1 MEKGKVTSLASR
13 DFVTLFLLAMF
24 SNCNIAVFYCF
35 EQWLN
40 GRAVSPNWR
49 GVLLAVF
56 FAVIFVCRQA
66 ASGWLLKRDKR
77 PAMIIS
83 IAVTSI
89 VMLLYPLVPHESVVP
104 FVLALRVVQGIAIA
118 VYSSCTVALLVDCI
132 PEGQSARGFAVFS
145 LTLLLPYS
153 IIPAAA
159 ERMLPLLGGEA
170 NLFAWTSLLG
180 VPALL
185 LTVPLMPRL
194 KGRPALLQE
203 KGKAGGTL
211 RRSIFHSGLGLIYS
225 ACMLF
230 GVMTSG
236 AILFIKGL
244 CALTGAHTAHFFVTY
259 TCTIMAIR
267 IAIGHL
273 FDRLPRFSISVACCA
288 LLCACMLTLAYGPA
302 WGLIPA
308 SLSYGGLLG
317 VFYPLLAAAV
327 YDRSTPQTRPVNAN
341 VMMAAFDVSGL
352 FSPLLG
358 GLVIHCGFGYR
369 GVFVSLACVIALCG
383 LCIVMDRLT
392 WASARTA

>member
-194 KGRPALLQE
+194 KGRPALFQE
-203 KGKAGGTL
+203 G
-211 RRSIFHSGLGLIYS
+211 
-225 ACMLF
+225 
-230 GVMTSG
+230 
-236 AILFIKGL
+236 
-244 CALTGAHTAHFFVTY
+244 
-259 TCTIMAIR
+259 
-267 IAIGHL
+267 
-273 FDRLPRFSISVACCA
+273 SVA
-288 LLCACMLTLAYGPA
+288 
-302 WGLIPA
+302 
-308 SLSYGGLLG
+308 
-317 VFYPLLAAAV
+317 
-327 YDRSTPQTRPVNAN
+327 
-341 VMMAAFDVSGL
+341 
-352 FSPLLG
+352 
-358 GLVIHCGFGYR
+358 
-369 GVFVSLACVIALCG
+369 
-383 LCIVMDRLT
+383 
-392 WASARTA
+392 